1 MSPRKSSTSSG
12 KRPPSRPRYL
22 GIEVAGEHLPA
33 FLSPRWWESTLRAA
47 LPPDERGTAE
57 ALRVIRSEGTRAVV
71 EVDQFS
77 APRFRS
83 AWNHALGDVHAPRFA
98 TRRTWGTLVGA
109 KRWLRERRESP
120 EAGRH

>member
-1 MSPRKSSTSSG
+1 M
-12 KRPPSRPRYL
+12 
-22 GIEVAGEHLPA
+22 AGEHLPA

-71 EVDQFS
+71 QVDQFH
-77 APRFRS
+77 AVPFRS
-83 AWNHALGDVHAPRFA
+83 VWNHPMLGGPGLRFT

-109 KRWLRERRESP
+109 KQWLRQRRESP
-120 EAGRH
+120 EAGPR